1 MFVYPTEPPKYPV
14 VDSLKRKKLYSTIVM
29 SCIIALAVLFGVA
42 GLLLL
47 TGQFGVAAF
56 VAFLELLFGLVLGVV
71 AIDRMARADV
81 LERKL
86 QDFDE
91 IKNELIHGVGKWNGL
106 ETNLSNVLRD
116 EKEKL
121 QTEYTALRHDL
132 ENKIIKIDEREREVE
147 SILRNGKDQIQK
159 EYAALSRELKIQV
172 ANHEQAVQIV
182 TEKYI
187 RELTKWTLKSVTPR
201 NFASSK
207 TRIEKAIAFCRSR
220 GGFISNEAEEAVYRD
235 LKSAYEEVVR
245 KEAAKAEQQR
255 IKQQIR
261 EEEKARAEIDK
272 ELRAIEAQRNA
283 IQMALDDA
291 LAKTHEEHNA
301 EVEELLRQL
310 AEAEAKSARTISLAQ
325 QTKAGHVYV
334 ISNIGSFG
342 TDIYKIGMTRRLEP
356 LDRVKELGD
365 ASVPFGFDVHMMISC
380 NDAPKLEN
388 ALHRSLHRR
397 RINKVNFRKEFFRV
411 TLDEVRQFVEA
422 NHGKVEYI
430 AEPEALEYNEGL
442 NMELDDLEFVE
453 TVLGAYEN
461 DSEE

>member
-187 RELTKWTLKSVTPR
+187 RELTKWTLK
-201 NFASSK
+201 
-207 TRIEKAIAFCRSR
+207 
-220 GGFISNEAEEAVYRD
+220 
-235 LKSAYEEVVR
+235 
-245 KEAAKAEQQR
+245 
-255 IKQQIR
+255 
-261 EEEKARAEIDK
+261 
-272 ELRAIEAQRNA
+272 
-283 IQMALDDA
+283 
-291 LAKTHEEHNA
+291 
-301 EVEELLRQL
+301 
-310 AEAEAKSARTISLAQ
+310 
-325 QTKAGHVYV
+325 
-334 ISNIGSFG
+334 
-342 TDIYKIGMTRRLEP
+342 
-356 LDRVKELGD
+356 
-365 ASVPFGFDVHMMISC
+365 
-380 NDAPKLEN
+380 
-388 ALHRSLHRR
+388 
-397 RINKVNFRKEFFRV
+397 
-411 TLDEVRQFVEA
+411 TLCVACYTLTTVWC
-422 NHGKVEYI
+422 Y
-430 AEPEALEYNEGL
+430 PESTA
-442 NMELDDLEFVE
+442 
-453 TVLGAYEN
+453 LGA
-461 DSEE
+461 